1 MIFEADTRPSLQSS
15 KQAAENG
22 QPGRIDDFC
31 HVTLENIREALKKH
45 VPKLI
50 YSRCFDST
58 IYGISDMFMTR

>member
-1 MIFEADTRPSLQSS
+1 MIFEADTRPYLQSS

-50 YSRCFDST
+50 C
-58 IYGISDMFMTR
+58 